1 MDIGEKINKYLRM
14 FTLAVVWILS
24 GLALI
29 TTSYAQQAP
38 LLRVGVTPDYPPL
51 IYRQGETIVGV
62 EVDLARRLGQELK
75 RPVTLVPLKWE
86 DQIPAL
92 LENRIDII
100 MSGMSV
106 TPAREVRVRFVE
118 PYLKS
123 GLVAAFRAEDTAKYT
138 SKEVILNSFAA
149 VGAARDTTADVFLQR
164 NFARGTRKVVLPRA
178 GDAVDELKRRSIDIF
193 LHDAPYILWMVSANE
208 ATLSAL
214 WEPFDRENLAWGVR
228 KGEDAFFAQVD
239 QAVKKWKADGSLDA
253 LLAKWLP
260 ARYLDFF
267 KDKK

>member
-1 MDIGEKINKYLRM
+1 MDTKPQRNRKSLNIFI
-14 FTLAVVWILS
+14 LAVVCILL
-24 GLALI
+24 GLVAV
-29 TTSYAQQAP
+29 SPVPAQQAP

-51 IYRQGETIVGV
+51 IYRQGEAIVGV

-75 RPVTLVPLKWE
+75 RPVSLVPLKWE
-86 DQIPAL
+86 EQITAL

-106 TPAREVRVRFVE
+106 TPAREVRIRFVE

-123 GLVAAFRAEDTAKYT
+123 GLVAAFRAEDTQKYT
-138 SKEVILNSFAA
+138 SREVILNSFAA
-149 VGAARDTTADVFLQR
+149 VGAAKGTTADVFLQR

-178 GDAVDELKRRSIDIF
+178 ADAVDELKRRSIDIF
-193 LHDAPYILWMVSANE
+193 LHDAPYVLWMVSANE

-214 WEPFDRENLAWGVR
+214 WEPFDLENLAWGVR
-228 KGEDAFFAQVD
+228 KGEDVFYDQVNRTLN
-239 QAVKKWKADGSLDA
+239 QWKADGTLDA

-260 ARYLDFF
+260 ERYLKFF
-267 KDKK
+267 K

>member
-1 MDIGEKINKYLRM
+1 MNTKQQRSCKILNTTVSVI
-14 FTLAVVWILS
+14 FFILLIS
-24 GLALI
+24 GLVTPAP
-29 TTSYAQQAP
+29 AQQAP

-51 IYRQGETIVGV
+51 VYRQGETIVGV

-75 RPVTLVPLKWE
+75 LPVSLVTLKWE
-86 DQIPAL
+86 EQITAL
-92 LENRIDII
+92 LEGRIDII

-106 TPAREVRVRFVE
+106 TPAREVRIRFVE

-149 VGAARDTTADVFLQR
+149 VGAAKGTTADVFLQR

-178 GDAVDELKRRSIDIF
+178 ADAVDELKRRTIDIF
-193 LHDAPYILWMVSANE
+193 LHDAPYVLWMVSANE
-208 ATLSAL
+208 AILSAL
-214 WEPFDRENLAWGVR
+214 WEPFDREDLAWGVR
-228 KGEDAFFAQVD
+228 KGEDAFFLQVD
-239 QAVKKWKADGSLDA
+239 QAIKKWKADGSLDI

-260 ARYLDFF
+260 GQYLKFF
-267 KDKK
+267 K